1 MIVCLDFWY
10 QLLYNYHG
18 VEMNIFNAIFA
29 LFDMLTVLHNLYTFG
44 HICSMWLLGLLIKC
58 TDAVVTDMDIQQICY
73 VKWYKNV
80 IWFRRFDV
88 IGPC

>member
-44 HICSMWLLGLLIKC
+44 HICSMWLLGLL
-58 TDAVVTDMDIQQICY
+58 
-73 VKWYKNV
+73 NV
-80 IWFRRFDV
+80 PMQLSRIWIFSKYAM
-88 IGPC
+88 